1 VLADLPERPFL
12 LVDAVQAL
20 GRVPVRLAEWGADL
34 ASFSS
39 HKVGGPAGVGIL
51 WKRNSVPL
59 RPRTF
64 GGGQELDLRPGTE
77 DVPGIAA
84 AAVAIELAV
93 REQAAVAGRCAELT
107 RWLWTELARALP
119 GLRLLG
125 PPIDSAR
132 RLPNTLCLL
141 VPGTDGKVLV
151 TRLDLEGLEVSAG
164 SACASGSLE
173 PSHVLLAL
181 GLSSDEARSGL
192 RLSLGRN
199 TSAEECK
206 RALAVFHKLFAPSRA
221 T

>member
-1 VLADLPERPFL
+1 
-12 LVDAVQAL
+12 
-20 GRVPVRLAEWGADL
+20 
-34 ASFSS
+34 
-39 HKVGGPAGVGIL
+39 
-51 WKRNSVPL
+51 VPL
-59 RPRTF
+59 HARTF

-84 AAVAIELAV
+84 GAVAIELAV
-93 REQAAVAGRCAELT
+93 REQAAVAARCAELT
-107 RWLWTELARALP
+107 RWLWSELARTLP

-141 VPGTDGKVLV
+141 LPGTDGKVLV

-181 GLSSDEARSGL
+181 GLSCDEARSGL

-206 RALAVFHKLFAPSRA
+206 HALAVFDKLFAPSRA